1 MRTLFL
7 LPVFSVLSLLHSQHA
22 LADEA
27 AAVGNVSPATL
38 IDPTAV
44 PAYLQLRRDVLINAD
59 LWEDEP
65 RILAAGFGFEGIM
78 GVPGLLSASN
88 LSRAVSAGAGV
99 NLDWAALDPVPPLR
113 NLTSAGSPIGIVLAG
128 FGAWVEFADAMPIE
142 FSWPI
147 LPSTVSPA
155 SIAITLN
162 TGEVVF
168 PEAAA
173 LNPNYD
179 YNERHVI
186 VVFGEFGNRLL
197 PGESEAVYPIGIE
210 IVAGD
215 APLMAVGPDGPVS
228 LVGLTQDSTNPYL
241 AGPSLVGAKL
251 SRFSPVG
258 DFPPPALAGA
268 FPNDGYSLF
277 GDDAQF
283 RLRLFTSGGFSPDGV
298 SGLVPDDFERFFRL
312 HATDTDC
319 RPVIISAAGRRYELG
334 TKWLEVV
341 GIAEL
346 GAPPDG
352 PADRAYYV
360 EDHDNYFD
368 IILKGDAAAVA
379 RINAVEIPTSAVP
392 GYFDIYNPGGP
403 GRTPDPDT
411 TYTRPALPQL
421 QPVFVSLDDPRTVS
435 YAEQD
440 LDRYDLDDDLP
451 VVFRLREAGGPDRFT
466 SSTIQAQA
474 WVSDGLTAAGVDF
487 PNEMARPGVAEVR
500 AFYHAETDDRIYTAS
515 PSEWSQLAAEDSGW
529 YNEGRAFGAFVTP
542 QPGAGPI
549 YRFFDQRAQRHHF
562 TPDFRDGQGMR
573 YEGIAWYAAILRP
586 GLAPGRQ
593 GGANQGGKRTAN
605 PAAVP
610 AKCKT

>member
-1 MRTLFL
+1 VRRIQL
-7 LPVFSVLSLLHSQHA
+7 LAVLTAVAWLVPQHA
-22 LADEA
+22 P
-27 AAVGNVSPATL
+27 GNDDVVVANGPAPAQ
-38 IDPTAV
+38 IDPTSV

-65 RILAAGFGFEGIM
+65 RILSAGYGFEGIQ
-78 GVPGLLSASN
+78 GVPGLLNAAN
-88 LSRAVSAGAGV
+88 LSLAVAAGAGV
-99 NLDWAALDPVPPLR
+99 NLDWATLDPVPPLR
-113 NLTSAGSPIGIVLAG
+113 NLTSGASPIGIVLVG
-128 FGAWVEFADAMPIE
+128 FGAWVEFADAMPIV

-179 YNERHVI
+179 YNERHVV

-197 PGESEAVYPIGIE
+197 PGESGAIYPIGIE

-228 LVGLTQDSTNPYL
+228 LVGLTKASTNPYL
-241 AGPSLVGAKL
+241 VGPSLVGAKL

-258 DFPPPALAGA
+258 DFPPPALAGS
-268 FPNDGYSLF
+268 FPNDGYSHF
-277 GDDAQF
+277 GAEAEF

-312 HATDTDC
+312 HAKDSEC
-319 RPVIISAAGRRYELG
+319 RTVLISEARKRYELG
-334 TKWLEVV
+334 NGWLEVV

-352 PADRAYYV
+352 EANRAYYV

-368 IILKGDAAAVA
+368 IILKGDASAVA
-379 RINAVEIPTSAVP
+379 SIHAVEIPTSAVP

-411 TYTRPALPQL
+411 TYTEPAQPQL
-421 QPVFVSLDDPRTVS
+421 QPVSVSLDDPRTVS

-451 VVFRLREAGGPDRFT
+451 IVFRLRDAHGPDRFT

-474 WVSDGLTAAGVDF
+474 WLSDGLVAAGVDF
-487 PNEMARPGVAEVR
+487 PNEMARPGVVDVR
-500 AFYHAETDDRIYTAS
+500 GFHHAGTGDRIYTAD
-515 PSEWSQLAAEDSGW
+515 PREWSKLAAEDSGW
-529 YNEGRAFGAFVTP
+529 TDEGRAFGAFSTP
-542 QPGAGPI
+542 QPAAGPI
-549 YRFFDQRAQRHHF
+549 YRFFDPRLQRHHF
-562 TPDFRDGQGMR
+562 TPDFLEGRGMR
-573 YEGIAWYAAILRP
+573 YHGIAWYGAILRP
-586 GLAPGRQ
+586 GLSPGRQ
-593 GGANQGGKRTAN
+593 GGASQGGKRSAQ
-605 PAAVP
+605 PAARP
-610 AKCKT
+610 SACKT

>member
-1 MRTLFL
+1 MICARYTTNKTAMRLIYL
-7 LPVFSVLSLLHSQHA
+7 LPVFFILALIGPQPVHGSPGLL
-22 LADEA
+22 
-27 AAVGNVSPATL
+27 
-38 IDPTAV
+38 DPTQV

-65 RILAAGFGFEGIM
+65 RILSAGYGFEGIQ
-78 GVPGLLSASN
+78 GIPGLLNASN
-88 LSRAVSAGAGV
+88 LSLAVAAGAGV

-113 NLTSAGSPIGIVLAG
+113 NLTSGGSPLGIVSVG
-128 FGAWVEFADAMPIE
+128 FGAWVEFADAMPIV

-147 LPSTVSPA
+147 LPGTVSPA
-155 SIAITLN
+155 SIAMTLN

-197 PGESEAVYPIGIE
+197 PGEAGAIYPIGIE

-228 LVGLTQDSTNPYL
+228 LVGLTQASTHPYL
-241 AGPSLVGAKL
+241 AGPALVGAKL
-251 SRFSPVG
+251 SLFSPVG
-258 DFPPPALAGA
+258 DFPPPALAAA
-268 FPNDGYSLF
+268 FPNDGYAYF

-312 HATDTDC
+312 HATDIKGH
-319 RPVIISAAGRRYELG
+319 PVLISEAGRRYDLG
-334 TKWLEVV
+334 IGWLEVV

-352 PADRAYYV
+352 PADRAYYL

-368 IILKGDAAAVA
+368 IILKGNAAAVA
-379 RINAVEIPTSAVP
+379 RIGAVEIPTSAVP

-411 TYTRPALPQL
+411 TYTKPALPQL
-421 QPVFVSLDDPRTVS
+421 QPVLVSLDDPRTVS

-451 VVFRLREAGGPDRFT
+451 VVFRMREANRPDRFT
-466 SSTIQAQA
+466 TSTITAQA
-474 WVSDGLTAAGVDF
+474 WVSEGLHAAGVDF
-487 PNEMARPGVAEVR
+487 ANEMARPGVAEVR
-500 AFYHAETDDRIYTAS
+500 AFYRAANGDRIYTAN
-515 PSEWSQLAAEDSGW
+515 PSEWARLAAESSGW
-529 YNEGRAFGAFVTP
+529 NDEGRAFGAFGSP
-542 QPGAGPI
+542 QPGAAPV
-549 YRFFDQRAQRHHF
+549 YRFFDTRARRHHF
-562 TPDFRDGQGMR
+562 TPDFSEGKGLR
-573 YEGIAWYAAILRP
+573 YEGIAWYAAIFRP
-586 GLAPGRQ
+586 GLEPGFK
-593 GGANQGGKRTAN
+593 GGTRRANARPSQ
-605 PAAVP
+605 
-610 AKCKT
+610 